1 MTVKAN
7 ISSDVTKTLMAWQ
20 GMFREQ
26 FANEGSRW
34 YASNDFQGVEELNLE
49 RGKERTLGTRYFG
62 AAATQKLKAY
72 QKMSGP
78 KSEGV
83 NRPSPLLKQYENDEI
98 FSMLGRR
105 CVTLATSVAQLYIA
119 PPENRRAWKKKVTG
133 VICFVKDNVK
143 RSYFLRMYSLVT
155 KSLEWEQELYNHFKY
170 NLARPY
176 FHAFA
181 ADSYNAGLNF
191 ANTEEAQ
198 NFINVIEK
206 KLKEKEQRRVE
217 RKKENASR
225 HGKQPAPPPAVGGNV
240 DIGKRSSLQANE
252 KALKIAWVNRIQDDS
267 QASWKIIPNQL
278 LHKHGG
284 LAFLTKCNFTP
295 STLDLDDK
303 LHAFYKKVLDYWCEF
318 KISMGIDSKTNP
330 KNEIVWNNRKI
341 LIGKKPVFYQTWY
354 DADNFS
360 NMSHS
365 PSQTSLSSVD
375 GGPSLSRKKSKDR
388 KDSKSNASNNKKNT
402 KKRITKDDIGKPENF
417 QHIGHIG
424 WDPQGGF
431 DVDRLDDKWKDLF
444 SLVGVT
450 AEQMQKKET
459 MDFIYDFVEKRGGI
473 DNVRR
478 EIEKEKATEPPPPA
492 PPAPS
497 RGQSRGPPP
506 PPPPSRGAPP
516 PPPARIGNAPPPP
529 PPSRGGPPPPPPSR
543 GGLPPPPPLFRA
555 PLPPA
560 GVPPP
565 PAPPPPPPM
574 GGAPPPPPPMGRGG
588 PPPPPPPIASGGGPG
603 RGALLDQICQGT
615 SLKKVAA
622 EERRP
627 SSSDGRS
634 GLLSEIRSG
643 KQLKKVSET
652 DGPPKNLKSPSGGGG
667 GGILGALQLA
677 LEQREKAIHSSES
690 ESESASEFEDD
701 EDEWM
706 D

>member
-1 MTVKAN
+1 
-7 ISSDVTKTLMAWQ
+7 
-20 GMFREQ
+20 
-26 FANEGSRW
+26 
-34 YASNDFQGVEELNLE
+34 
-49 RGKERTLGTRYFG
+49 
-62 AAATQKLKAY
+62 
-72 QKMSGP
+72 MSGP

-83 NRPSPLLKQYENDEI
+83 NRPSSLLKQYENDEI

-133 VICFVKDNVK
+133 VICFVKDNGK

-155 KSLEWEQELYNHFKY
+155 KSLEWEQELYNQFKY
-170 NLARPY
+170 TRAQPY

-191 ANTEEAQ
+191 ANAEEAQ

-240 DIGKRSSLQANE
+240 DIGKRSSLQAN
-252 KALKIAWVNRIQDDS
+252 
-267 QASWKIIPNQL
+267 
-278 LHKHGG
+278 
-284 LAFLTKCNFTP
+284 
-295 STLDLDDK
+295 
-303 LHAFYKKVLDYWCEF
+303 
-318 KISMGIDSKTNP
+318 
-330 KNEIVWNNRKI
+330 
-341 LIGKKPVFYQTWY
+341 
-354 DADNFS
+354 DNFS

-431 DVDRLDDKWKDLF
+431 DIDRLDDRWKELF
-444 SLVGVT
+444 SQIGVT
-450 AEQMQKKET
+450 AEQMQQKET

-478 EIEKEKATEPPPPA
+478 EIENEKATEPP

-497 RGQSRGPPP
+497 RGQSRGP
-506 PPPPSRGAPP
+506 
-516 PPPARIGNAPPPP
+516 PPPP

-543 GGLPPPPPLFRA
+543 GGLPPPPPFSRA

-574 GGAPPPPPPMGRGG
+574 GSAPPPPPPMGRGG

-643 KQLKKVSET
+643 KQLKKVSEV
-652 DGPPKNLKSPSGGGG
+652 DGPPKNLKSSSGGGG